1 MLGLLP
7 NKYKITWNCDIGK
20 PVLANRKCKTYKLTN
35 KEPVKDS
42 VANIPENCTFSILS
56 LTALWG
62 LKSPYLMA

>member
-1 MLGLLP
+1 
-7 NKYKITWNCDIGK
+7 
-20 PVLANRKCKTYKLTN
+20 
-35 KEPVKDS
+35 VKDS